1 MSIFCCRFANSLKKP
16 SLLAVFACT
25 LAGTLLSG
33 NARAETITV
42 KVAGFHGTVGN
53 LQVMVWKGPE
63 GFPTEPE
70 KAVAHKVVPVTGPR
84 MEVTFSG
91 LARGSYAVAA
101 YQDVNGNGKLDRSL
115 LGWPVEPVGA
125 SNGATGVMGPPK
137 FKDAV
142 FELRPSSS
150 QTIELTLK

>member
-1 MSIFCCRFANSLKKP
+1 MSIFCTLHGKSLKQS
-16 SLLAVFACT
+16 SLLLLCVCAFACT
-25 LAGTLLSG
+25 VVRG
-33 NARAETITV
+33 NACAESLTV
-42 KVAGFHGTVGN
+42 KVTGLHGTVGN

-63 GFPTEPE
+63 GFPTDPQ
-70 KAVAHKVVPVTGPR
+70 KAVAHKVVPVSSQH
-84 MEVTFSG
+84 MEVTFTG

-101 YQDVNGNGKLDRSL
+101 YHDVNGNGKLDRSL

-142 FELRPSSS
+142 FELQPSSN
-150 QTIELTLK
+150 QAIGVTLK